1 MYGPLLTIVAAGTM
15 PLQNCDL
22 ALWLRQPGARNRWA
36 DVAASAHLH
45 MQRCRNVK
53 DHTTSPVVH
62 NTLRDLLLVGI
73 IAIGIMFLRARD
85 HRAEREDETSSHSPG
100 PPPRGE
106 GAQMGEAPDHHRPM
120 LGRRGRLTGWLIGL
134 AGGTLVTEFNI
145 ELGHRGRAVVFVIAA
160 VLALTALLFELDT
173 RARLRRCV
181 WWVLLTSAAIATAVA
196 AFIVGPAT
204 GTPAIAAL
212 VLMTCAAWLAA
223 DPKAA
228 ARLMGG
234 AAVIAAG
241 LAVIGAGA
249 AMLAKRDVSASA
261 AVVGAG
267 VAIVGVGAAMLAD
280 REVTVDAALVGAGL
294 AVLGVGAA
302 MLAQRDVSAG
312 MALMGVGVTVVGVG
326 AAMLTHREVTVGAA
340 SMGAGVAAAGIA
352 TAMLTDREVLFGAA
366 AIGGAAAL
374 IWAGV
379 AVIGPADVWSAL
391 CRLRDWLTKAP
402 PTREGQESST

>member
-1 MYGPLLTIVAAGTM
+1 
-15 PLQNCDL
+15 
-22 ALWLRQPGARNRWA
+22 
-36 DVAASAHLH
+36 
-45 MQRCRNVK
+45 VK
-53 DHTTSPVVH
+53 DHTASPVVH
-62 NTLRDLLLVGI
+62 NTVRDLLLVGI

-85 HRAEREDETSSHSPG
+85 HRAEREDETSSHPPG

-106 GAQMGEAPDHHRPM
+106 SAQMGDAPDRHRPM

-145 ELGHRGRAVVFVIAA
+145 ELGHRGRAVVFAIAA

-212 VLMTCAAWLAA
+212 VLTTCAAWLAA
-223 DPKAA
+223 DPKAGV
-228 ARLMGG
+228 RLMGG

-241 LAVIGAGA
+241 LAVIGVGA

-267 VAIVGVGAAMLAD
+267 VAIVGVGAAMLTD
-280 REVTVDAALVGAGL
+280 
-294 AVLGVGAA
+294 
-302 MLAQRDVSAG
+302 
-312 MALMGVGVTVVGVG
+312 
-326 AAMLTHREVTVGAA
+326 REVTVGAA

-379 AVIGPADVWSAL
+379 AIIGPADVWSGL

-402 PTREGQESST
+402 PTREGQQSST